1 MQDLD
6 LAWQVDQVKADLSP
20 LHWDDKTHIP
30 ESVQQYNRYYKID
43 FENQLPNVKHEVG
56 YFDAHG
62 FRIVA
67 HVYRVSNA
75 KGTVMLQHGYY
86 DHVGLYGNII
96 GHCLQQGYN
105 LFCYD
110 LPGHGL
116 STGERA
122 GINSFQQYDQV
133 FVDGL
138 EQCQRHMPGPISL
151 IGQST
156 GGAIIVN
163 YLLSR
168 HINRENSPFDKIF
181 LLAPLVRPMSWNLSL
196 VFFHMAKWFIKRM
209 KRTFTE
215 NSNNPDFVEFVSRH
229 DPLQPLY
236 LQVTWVRALKEWITF
251 IENCPSVDLDIHVIQ
266 GDEDGTVDFRH
277 NQKVLAQKFMGHD
290 VRYIKGGRHHLANE
304 GPDNLKQVLSFLAL

>member
-6 LAWQVDQVKADLSP
+6 MAWQVEQVKADLTPLLWNEQSP
-20 LHWDDKTHIP
+20 IA
-30 ESVQQYNRYYKID
+30 ESVQQYHDYYNID
-43 FENQLPNVKHEVG
+43 FEKQLPDVSHEVG

-67 HVYRVSNA
+67 HVYRVPEP
-75 KGTVMLQHGYY
+75 KGTIILQHGYY
-86 DHVGLYGNII
+86 DHVGIYGNII
-96 GHCLQQGYN
+96 EHCLEQGYN

-133 FVDGL
+133 FSDAL
-138 EQCQRHMPGPISL
+138 ELCQQHMPEPISL

-156 GGAIIVN
+156 GGAIIIN

-168 HINRENSPFDKIF
+168 HINRDNSPFKDVF
-181 LLAPLVRPMSWNLSL
+181 LLAPLIRPISWNLSL
-196 VFFHMAKWFIKRM
+196 AFFHLAKFFIKRL

-236 LQVTWVRALKEWITF
+236 LQVTWVRALKDWIPF
-251 IENCPSVDLDIHVIQ
+251 IESCPSVDLDIQVIQ
-266 GDEDGTVDFRH
+266 GDDDETVDFRH
-277 NQKVLAQKFMGHD
+277 NQKILAQKFLGHD

-304 GPDNLKQVLSFLAL
+304 GTENLQQVLSFLAL

>member
-6 LAWQVDQVKADLSP
+6 MAWQVEQVKADLAPLLWNEQSP
-20 LHWDDKTHIP
+20 IA
-30 ESVQQYNRYYKID
+30 ESVQQYHGYYSID
-43 FENQLPNVKHEVG
+43 FEKQLPDVSHEVG

-67 HVYRVSNA
+67 HVYRVPEP
-75 KGTVMLQHGYY
+75 KGTIILQHGYY
-86 DHVGLYGNII
+86 DHVGIYGNII
-96 GHCLQQGYN
+96 GHCLEQGYN

-133 FVDGL
+133 FSDAL
-138 EQCQRHMPGPISL
+138 ELCRQHMPGPISL

-156 GGAIIVN
+156 GGAIIIN

-168 HINRENSPFDKIF
+168 HINRDNSPFKDVF
-181 LLAPLVRPMSWNLSL
+181 LLAPLIRPISWNLSL
-196 VFFHMAKWFIKRM
+196 VFFHLAKFFIKRL

-236 LQVTWVRALKEWITF
+236 LQVTWVRALKDWIPF
-251 IENCPSVDLDIHVIQ
+251 IESCPSVDLDVQVIQ
-266 GDEDGTVDFRH
+266 GDDDETVDFRH
-277 NQKVLAQKFMGHD
+277 NQKVLAQKFLGHD

-304 GPDNLKQVLSFLAL
+304 GTENLQQVLSFLAL